1 MVQVPILSGIYAKT
15 TADFARSFP
24 VNLAPIAESGDGT
37 GTGISKGYLKV
48 APGLRK
54 VTSTVA
60 IDRGGYVFNGRHM
73 RVIGPM
79 LYQVADDGVMTL
91 VGSVGALGQGKPV
104 TFAQSFDRLGIASD
118 GALWYYKDDALTKVT
133 DPDLGPVL
141 SMAWQDGYFITTDG
155 TSLIVTEL
163 NDPTS
168 VDPLKYGSSEA
179 DPDPVTG
186 ILSLRGQVYALNR
199 YTIEV
204 FINGGTTGFPF
215 ARSRGGQIPKG
226 CVGSA
231 AFTPFVETFAFC
243 GSGRNESPAIYLAG
257 AGQGIRISPR
267 GLDDA
272 LALLP
277 EDKLA
282 AVELEARNGAGMTE
296 LLVHLPNE
304 TWVYHWTASQ
314 QFDLPVWSRL
324 AGGADVSSAYPAR
337 HFVFYGNEWWC
348 GGADAIGVLD
358 EQEPTFFG
366 KSYGFQFD
374 TPLVYNGRAGAI
386 VHDLELVTLA
396 GRVALE
402 AFVDMSYTDDGVT
415 WSQKR
420 TASLGGVGDRDKRPC
435 WRRGGRIR
443 RWRGYRFSGLV
454 SGPAAFARLEAQ
466 LEPLNG

>member
-1 MVQVPILSGIYAKT
+1 MVQIPILSGIYAKT

-24 VNLAPIAESGDGT
+24 VNLMPIAESGDGT

-54 VTSTVA
+54 MADTLGE
-60 IDRGGYVFNGRHM
+60 DRGGYVFKGEHM
-73 RVIGPM
+73 RVIGTF
-79 LYQVADDGVMTL
+79 LYRVSK
-91 VGSVGALGQGKPV
+91 VGNVLAVGNVGLGGPV
-104 TFAQSFDRLGIASD
+104 TFAESFDRLGIASGGD
-118 GALWYYKDDALTKVT
+118 LWYYDGTNLTQVT

-155 TSLIVTEL
+155 ASLVVTEL
-163 NDPTS
+163 NNPDA

-186 ILSLRGQVYALNR
+186 VLALRGQVYALNR

-204 FINGGTTGFPF
+204 FINGGSTGFPF

-226 CVGSA
+226 CVGPHG
-231 AFTPFVETFAFC
+231 FTPFVETFAFC

-257 AGQGIRISPR
+257 SGQGIRISPR

-272 LALLP
+272 LAALTDSELV
-277 EDKLA
+277 L
-282 AVELEARNGAGMTE
+282 VELEARNGAGMTE
-296 LLVHLPNE
+296 LLVHLPTE

-314 QFDLPVWSRL
+314 QFDLPVWSKL
-324 AGGADVSSAYPAR
+324 AGGIDMSLAYPAR
-337 HFVFYGNEWWC
+337 HFTFFENQWWC
-348 GGADAIGVLD
+348 GTVSSIGVVD
-358 EQEPTFFG
+358 EMEPTLFG
-366 KSYGFQFD
+366 AEHAFQFD
-374 TPLVYNGRAGAI
+374 TPLVYNGRGGAI
-386 VHDLELVTLA
+386 VHDLELIPLG
-396 GRVALE
+396 GRSATE
-402 AFVDMSYTDDGVT
+402 MFVDMSYTDDGVT

-420 TASLGGVGDRDKRPC
+420 TASLGEIGARETRPG

-454 SGPAAFARLEAQ
+454 TGAAAFARLEAQ